1 MEYNYK
7 YVIQVVK
14 SIASIFCKMIFQNNS
29 SVHQQIRQP
38 EEERH
43 QQHID
48 QSLSLSQQV
57 IQDAQGREEEAQR
70 RIRELEGQNRSLQEQ
85 VSSVDTSTVCVDGY
99 CCFHTLTASSR
110 GTAPLGGEEGG
121 GGDDHRGA
129 GQGSLGS
136 GESGQV

>member
-1 MEYNYK
+1 
-7 YVIQVVK
+7 
-14 SIASIFCKMIFQNNS
+14 MIFRNNS
-29 SVHQQIRQP
+29 SVHQQVRQP
-38 EEERH
+38 EEARH

-48 QSLSLSQQV
+48 QSLSLSQQA
-57 IQDAQGREEEAQR
+57 IQDAQGREEEAQE

-85 VSSVDTSTVCVDGY
+85 VSFTTHVQCVVCVDGY
-99 CCFHTLTASSR
+99 CCFHTLTAGSS

-121 GGDDHRGA
+121 GGDDHGGA